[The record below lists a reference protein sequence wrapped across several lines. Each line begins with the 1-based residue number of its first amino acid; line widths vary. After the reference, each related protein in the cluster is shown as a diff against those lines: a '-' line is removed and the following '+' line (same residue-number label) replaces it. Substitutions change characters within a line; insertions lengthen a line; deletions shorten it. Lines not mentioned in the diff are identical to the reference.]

1 MGSVIKE
8 DLSEEVTCL
17 VRILSGF
24 CPKRGAGHSLGREWC
39 SGEAL
44 KAGLEELR
52 GRELAGT
59 QVEEGDWALGQV
71 TQDQGEEL
79 GF

>member
-1 MGSVIKE
+1 M
-8 DLSEEVTCL
+8 
-17 VRILSGF
+17 
-24 CPKRGAGHSLGREWC
+24 GREWC

-52 GRELAGT
+52 GGALAGT

-71 TQDQGEEL
+71 TQDQSEEL
-79 GF
+79 GFGHDVIPKVFQAGQGCDLIYVF